1 MELGSVL
8 HFLEDKTILVTG
20 ATGFLAKIFVEK
32 ILRCQSNV
40 KKLYL
45 LLRATDIE
53 SATHRLH
60 HEIVG
65 KELFRLLKEK
75 LGTKFNSF
83 VSDKLSVVPGDISKQ
98 DLDLKDSI
106 LMDHICNQTDI
117 IVNIAAT
124 TNFDE
129 RYDVA
134 LGINTFGV
142 KHVLNFAKKCT
153 KLKVLLHVS
162 TAYVCGERGG
172 VVVEDPQEMGVSLNG
187 VAGLDIDMEMKL
199 VQQKLNQLREQGASE
214 HHIKLAMK
222 ELGIQRANMYGWP
235 NTYVFTKAMGE
246 MLIQTSKENT
256 PVVIVRPTIITST
269 YREPFPGWVEGV
281 RTIDSLIVAY
291 GKGKLSCFLADL
303 KAVFDVIPADM
314 VVNAMIVAMVG
325 HGNEGDS
332 NSDDNFIYHVGSSV
346 SNPVRYQ
353 NLHDYSFKYFTAKPW
368 INKEGKPIRVGKVT
382 MLSSMASFHR
392 YMFIRYLLPLKGLE
406 LVNEASCK
414 YFQETYHQLHR
425 KIHGVMRLAEL
436 YKPYVFFNGVF
447 DNMNTEKLLRAARE
461 GRAEMDL
468 FFFDPKIIDWEEYF
482 MKIHFPGISNSR
494 GEDIEGSTQ
503 HKKVFEKK
511 LFKMQKDKWGEKFSS
526 FLADK
531 VVAVAG
537 DVSLH
542 NFGIKDQ
549 ILIEEML
556 DAIDIIVHT
565 AGTTTLDERFD
576 VAMDTNT
583 MGAYNAINFA
593 KMCHRIEVFLHV
605 STAYVCGE
613 AKGLIPE
620 ESFRMGQTLKSSLE
634 LDISLEKQLI
644 EEKLSELQEQN
655 ANQETI
661 TSIMK
666 EFGATRA
673 NLYGWPNTY
682 TFTKAMGEML
692 VMSMKGN
699 IPLIITRPTAVIGT
713 HSEPFPGWI
722 EGTSRHGNK
731 LNDHSAVGSF

>member
-482 MKIHFPGISNSR
+482 MKIHFPGIS
-494 GEDIEGSTQ
+494 
-503 HKKVFEKK
+503 KYVFK
-511 LFKMQKDKWGEKFSS
+511 
-526 FLADK
+526 
-531 VVAVAG
+531 
-537 DVSLH
+537 
-542 NFGIKDQ
+542 
-549 ILIEEML
+549 
-556 DAIDIIVHT
+556 
-565 AGTTTLDERFD
+565 
-576 VAMDTNT
+576 
-583 MGAYNAINFA
+583 
-593 KMCHRIEVFLHV
+593 
-605 STAYVCGE
+605 
-613 AKGLIPE
+613 
-620 ESFRMGQTLKSSLE
+620 
-634 LDISLEKQLI
+634 
-644 EEKLSELQEQN
+644 
-655 ANQETI
+655 
-661 TSIMK
+661 
-666 EFGATRA
+666 
-673 NLYGWPNTY
+673 
-682 TFTKAMGEML
+682 
-692 VMSMKGN
+692 
-699 IPLIITRPTAVIGT
+699 
-713 HSEPFPGWI
+713 
-722 EGTSRHGNK
+722 
-731 LNDHSAVGSF
+731 

>member
-392 YMFIRYLLPLKGLE
+392 YMFIRYLLPLKVLLFTFHIIIKWCNYIPSLIGFEIEFLQSLLACIIWQGLE

-447 DNMNTEKLLRAARE
+447 DDENTEKLRIAIK
-461 GRAEMDL
+461 GVGKMDKEYN
-468 FFFDPKIIDWEEYF
+468 FDPKSIDWKDYL
-482 MKIHFPGISNSR
+482 MNVHFPGLIKY
-494 GEDIEGSTQ
+494 TMQ
-503 HKKVFEKK
+503 P
-511 LFKMQKDKWGEKFSS
+511 KM
-526 FLADK
+526 
-531 VVAVAG
+531 
-537 DVSLH
+537 
-542 NFGIKDQ
+542 
-549 ILIEEML
+549 
-556 DAIDIIVHT
+556 
-565 AGTTTLDERFD
+565 
-576 VAMDTNT
+576 
-583 MGAYNAINFA
+583 
-593 KMCHRIEVFLHV
+593 
-605 STAYVCGE
+605 
-613 AKGLIPE
+613 
-620 ESFRMGQTLKSSLE
+620 
-634 LDISLEKQLI
+634 
-644 EEKLSELQEQN
+644 
-655 ANQETI
+655 
-661 TSIMK
+661 
-666 EFGATRA
+666 
-673 NLYGWPNTY
+673 
-682 TFTKAMGEML
+682 
-692 VMSMKGN
+692 
-699 IPLIITRPTAVIGT
+699 
-713 HSEPFPGWI
+713 
-722 EGTSRHGNK
+722 
-731 LNDHSAVGSF
+731 